1 MSRDYRPEHSMEY
14 THFRTEKNSR
24 VRIAMAFFM
33 VTVFAFVVYV
43 FSLMQSPK
51 DFIPG
56 AIISI
61 EQGTTLQGAAT
72 LLEENNIIRSAFLFQ
87 VLMQISEHH
96 VIAGDYLFDENETL
110 LDVAE
115 RITVGQYGDVRIQVW
130 LQEGL
135 SNVQMADILSEK
147 LPQFN
152 RDIFLQD
159 AESLEGYLYPDT
171 YYFFPSVET
180 DEVIETLH
188 DTFLEKI
195 TELSDDLLASEHSM
209 EDIITMASIIE
220 KEATTDSAE
229 RAIISG
235 ILWKRIEIGMPLQ
248 VDAPFVYER
257 DKGSH
262 DLTIADLR
270 EDSLYNTY
278 TNTGLTPTPIGNPS
292 LGSIEAALKPAT
304 TSYLFYLHGNDR
316 QVHYAVDHNGH
327 VNNKRNYLD

>member
-1 MSRDYRPEHSMEY
+1 MHREYHPEQSMEY
-14 THFRTEKNSR
+14 THFRTEKHSR
-24 VRIAMAFFM
+24 ARMIVAFFM
-33 VTVFAFVVYV
+33 VIVFAFVVYV

-51 DFIPG
+51 DFVPDT
-56 AIISI
+56 IITI
-61 EQGTTLQGAAT
+61 ESGTTLQGAAT
-72 LLEENNIIRSAFLFQ
+72 LLEEKNIIRSAFLFQ
-87 VLMQISEHH
+87 VLMQISEHP
-96 VIAGDYLFDENETL
+96 VIAGDYLFDEKETL

-115 RITVGQYGDVRIQVW
+115 RIVVGQYGDVRIQVW
-130 LQEGL
+130 LREGS
-135 SNVQMADILSEK
+135 SNVQMADILEEK
-147 LPQFN
+147 LPKFD
-152 RDIFLQD
+152 RDLFLQE
-159 AESLEGYLYPDT
+159 AEPLEGYLYPDT

-180 DEVIETLH
+180 AEVLETIH

-195 TELSDDLLASEHSM
+195 TELSDDFLASEHSM
-209 EDIITMASIIE
+209 EDIIIMASIIE
-220 KEATTDSAE
+220 KEATTNSAE

-270 EDSLYNTY
+270 EDSIYNTY
-278 TNTGLTPTPIGNPS
+278 TNKGLTPTPIGNPS
-292 LGSIEAALKPAT
+292 LGSIKAALNPTA
-304 TSYLFYLHGNDR
+304 TSYLFYLHGSDR